1 MKKLVLVALSA
12 LFVVGGAVA
21 AENMSEHK
29 NDTSCDMSK
38 KDHKMMPKEDMSM
51 KKDEMK
57 DDMGKM
63 KDDMKKDDMKKDKM

>member
-29 NDTSCDMSK
+29 SDTSCNMSK

-63 KDDMKKDDMKKDKM
+63 KDDMKKDKM

>member
-38 KDHKMMPKEDMSM
+38 KDHKM
-51 KKDEMK
+51 K

-63 KDDMKKDDMKKDKM
+63 KDDMKKDKM